1 AAPRAAAAATT
12 RPDSRIAGKLA
23 ARGASKSLGSR
34 FSGAVIDVATDRVVW
49 QRGGSKRLMPASTTK
64 LVTATN
70 ALAVYGA
77 DHRFT
82 TTVRRGSTWSSVVL
96 VGAGDPTLS
105 GADLTS
111 LAKQTAAKV
120 KAQGRTSVAV
130 RADDSLFPTFLLPK
144 GWKASYVNVDVRPV
158 RALVVDQHHA
168 NDTTIDAAKVFAGK
182 LRTQGLTVTTVK
194 RAQAPA
200 GSPLLGSVAGD
211 TLGTIVSQMLLTS
224 DNDHAEALNRLV
236 SLRYGTGTTWT
247 RSRIAQR
254 AVLAR
259 EGTEIDAGQ
268 LFDGSGLS
276 RADRLSAL
284 QLARVVDQ
292 TWARPELSLLRGAA
306 LPTSGRTGTL
316 QARYGRF
323 DTKPSKCAAG
333 KVHAKTGTLG
343 DAVALAGWT
352 TGTDGR
358 RKAFAFLVNGRGDG
372 LALKRKLDT
381 LAATVTGC
389 Y

>member
-1 AAPRAAAAATT
+1 
-12 RPDSRIAGKLA
+12 
-23 ARGASKSLGSR
+23 
-34 FSGAVIDVATDRVVW
+34 
-49 QRGGSKRLMPASTTK
+49 M
-64 LVTATN
+64 
-70 ALAVYGA
+70 
-77 DHRFT
+77 
-82 TTVRRGSTWSSVVL
+82 
-96 VGAGDPTLS
+96 
-105 GADLTS
+105 
-111 LAKQTAAKV
+111 
-120 KAQGRTSVAV
+120 
-130 RADDSLFPTFLLPK
+130 
-144 GWKASYVNVDVRPV
+144 
-158 RALVVDQHHA
+158 
-168 NDTTIDAAKVFAGK
+168 
-182 LRTQGLTVTTVK
+182 TTVK

-268 LFDGSGLS
+268 PVRRQRPVARRPALGAAGSRGS
-276 RADRLSAL
+276 S
-284 QLARVVDQ
+284 
-292 TWARPELSLLRGAA
+292 TRPGPAPSLSLLRGAA

-372 LALKRKLDT
+372 LALKRKARHPRRHRHRLLLTRAPT
-381 LAATVTGC
+381 LAELRVVVDRSAIWSTTTRISARLRGRGGRRPRRR
-389 Y
+389 